1 MNSII
6 YTPKGKA
13 LEYAPLAVN
22 LYTGCSHGC
31 LYCFGPGTLR
41 KSKAEF
47 HSIVEPKKYALQRL
61 ERDAKKLAKAGDD
74 REILLSFVT
83 DPYQPVEKELEITRG
98 AIRLLKFYDL
108 RFTVLTKG
116 GLLAM
121 RDFDLMKDYNKCSF
135 GTTLTFYSMLKSREW
150 EPSANCP
157 ADRLT
162 AIIRAHIVGI
172 KTWVSLEPVIDPK
185 QALTFIRCFF
195 NSVDHWKIG
204 KINRWP
210 EIEKRVDWRKFRK
223 DAEALLKEVGADY
236 YFKESLNL

>member
-1 MNSII
+1 MNPII
-6 YTPKGKA
+6 YTPKGRA

-41 KSKAEF
+41 KSKDEF

-83 DPYQPVEKELEITRG
+83 DPYQPIERELEITRG
-98 AIRLLKFYDL
+98 AIRLLRFYDL
-108 RFTVLTKG
+108 RFTILTKG
-116 GLLAM
+116 GLLAI
-121 RDFDLMKDYNKCSF
+121 RDFDLMSGYDKCSF
-135 GTTLTFYSMLKSREW
+135 GTTLTFYSMLESREW
-150 EPSANCP
+150 EPLANCP
-157 ADRLT
+157 ADRIT
-162 AIIRAHIVGI
+162 AIIQAHSMGI
-172 KTWVSLEPVIDPK
+172 KTWVSLEPVIDPE
-185 QALTFIRCFF
+185 QALRIIERFHKY
-195 NSVDHWKIG
+195 VDHWKIG
-204 KINRWP
+204 KVNRWP

-236 YFKESLNL
+236 YFKESLQF